1 MTPEDVSKFIAY
13 VLRHAPES
21 VGLRLDAEG
30 WADIDALVAGAV
42 AGGRRLTRPDV
53 VLASTSGA
61 KKRYELSGDGQRIRA
76 LQGHST
82 PQVSRSFEAVV
93 PPDRLFHGTATRFLD
108 AIRAQGL
115 LPGTRQ
121 HVHLSADEAT
131 AVLVG
136 QRHGVE
142 PDVLVD
148 VLNASSGRNNAT
160 ERKLRQFVLSR
171 TFASGF
177 ELDLMVKDLRIA
189 LAMAVDA
196 QVPPGLTAQSLL
208 AAGGAQ
214 AGLEAGADH
223 TAVVRWLE
231 QQSGSELHET
241 AAPVAG

>member
-82 PQVSRSFEAVV
+82 PQVSRSFEAGV

-131 AVLVG
+131 AVQVG
-136 QRHGVE
+136 QRHGRAH
-142 PDVLVD
+142 VL
-148 VLNASSGRNNAT
+148 R
-160 ERKLRQFVLSR
+160 
-171 TFASGF
+171 
-177 ELDLMVKDLRIA
+177 
-189 LAMAVDA
+189 VDA
-196 QVPPGLTAQSLL
+196 GRMHALGHVFHRAENGVWLTEAVPPGFLSEPD
-208 AAGGAQ
+208 GA
-214 AGLEAGADH
+214 
-223 TAVVRWLE
+223 V
-231 QQSGSELHET
+231 
-241 AAPVAG
+241 